1 MFTIEYIAKDT
12 GLTVAFIRKC
22 LKHMEK
28 ILKPHCQKG
37 DFNQLLFTESGYII
51 FDQIKQLKA
60 QGLNI
65 NAIRDYFEQHLAQ
78 VCKQEQTPTQHIQDI
93 RNPMSTDM
101 SLFNKLFEEKDA
113 RLQERAEHQQ
123 KIMELEKFS
132 LKERAEHQKRILE
145 LENLSD
151 HLKSQLL
158 YITDGKSPEE
168 YKNSWYQEQMEK
180 QRLET
185 ISEKLQ
191 GQLSNLTDGK
201 SPEEFK
207 KQLKQEQLDKARIS
221 AIFKE
226 LEQLDGILSNLNYRK
241 RKKLYKELQGL
252 MTKQNSEPSSD
263 ATHN

>member
-12 GLTVAFIRKC
+12 GLSVPFIRKC
-22 LKHMEK
+22 VKQLEN
-28 ILKPHCQKG
+28 ILKPHCTKG
-37 DFNQLLFTESGYII
+37 DFGRILFTESGYVI

-65 NAIRDYFEQHLAQ
+65 AVIKEVLEQEIHQKSKHDEADGQ
-78 VCKQEQTPTQHIQDI
+78 NIVNHI
-93 RNPMSTDM
+93 STDM
-101 SLFNKLFEEKDA
+101 NLLNKLFEEKDA
-113 RLQERAEHQQ
+113 RLKEQAENQKRIAEHQQ
-123 KIMELEKFS
+123 RIFELEHLS
-132 LKERAEHQKRILE
+132 SHLKE
-145 LENLSD
+145 
-151 HLKSQLL
+151 QLL
-158 YITDGKSPEE
+158 YITDGKSPDE
-168 YKNSWYQEQMEK
+168 YKSAWYQEQMEK

-191 GQLSNLTDGK
+191 GQLSTLTDGK

>member
-1 MFTIEYIAKDT
+1 MFTIDYIAKDM
-12 GLTVAFIRKC
+12 GLSIPFIRKC
-22 LKHMEK
+22 LKQLDK
-28 ILKPHCQKG
+28 LLKPHYSRG
-37 DFNQLLFTESGYII
+37 DSNQIIFTESGYVI
-51 FDQIKQLKA
+51 FDQIKRLKA

-65 NAIRDYFEQHLAQ
+65 NIIKNHLEQQIHQTSKSEEAAIQSVVKHMPDDF
-78 VCKQEQTPTQHIQDI
+78 
-93 RNPMSTDM
+93 DM
-101 SLFNKLFEEKDA
+101 FNKLFAEKEA
-113 RLQERAEHQQ
+113 R
-123 KIMELEKFS
+123 

>member
-1 MFTIEYIAKDT
+1 MFTVQNIADAT
-12 GLTVAFIRKC
+12 NLTPSFIHKC
-22 LKHMEK
+22 IKHMDNL
-28 ILKPHCQKG
+28 LKPHYSKG
-37 DFNQLLFTESGYII
+37 EYNKIYFNQSGYVL
-51 FDQIKQLKA
+51 FLRIKQLKEE
-60 QGLNI
+60 GLLI
-65 NAIRDYFEQHLAQ
+65 GAIKANLE
-78 VCKQEQTPTQHIQDI
+78 KQLKDGKTTTITD
-93 RNPMSTDM
+93 STDRQNTIEAPLNSTPFDM
-101 SLFNKLFEEKDA
+101 SIINKLIDEKEA
-113 RLQERAEHQQ
+113 RIKERAEHQQ
-123 KIMELEKFS
+123 RIMELE
-132 LKERAEHQKRILE
+132 H
-145 LENLSD
+145 LSD

-158 YITDGKSPEE
+158 YITDGKSPDE
-168 YKNSWYQEQMEK
+168 YKSAWYQEQMEK